1 MKGNM
6 SLKQWLYKGGHPN
19 ALAQILNKG
28 WAILHALGVSPN
40 YLVTL
45 EVIGRKSGKT
55 ISFPLVMVVVN
66 KERYLVSMV
75 GEAANWVQNIRA
87 AGGRATLRHGQSEQ
101 VILEKADVQ
110 EKAAIIKA
118 YLQIAPGARPHIP
131 VDKDAPLISFENI
144 APQVPVFKI
153 HNTKL

>member
-66 KERYLVSMV
+66 KERYLVSML
-75 GEAANWVQNIRA
+75 GEAVNWVRNIRA
-87 AGGRATLRHGQSEQ
+87 VGGKANLRHGRSEQ
-101 VILEKADVQ
+101 VILEEVEVQ
-110 EKAAIIKA
+110 QRAVIVKA
-118 YLQIAPGARPHIP
+118 YLKIAPGARPHIP
-131 VDKDAPLISFENI
+131 IDKNAPVTAFEEI

-153 HNTKL
+153 LTVKS